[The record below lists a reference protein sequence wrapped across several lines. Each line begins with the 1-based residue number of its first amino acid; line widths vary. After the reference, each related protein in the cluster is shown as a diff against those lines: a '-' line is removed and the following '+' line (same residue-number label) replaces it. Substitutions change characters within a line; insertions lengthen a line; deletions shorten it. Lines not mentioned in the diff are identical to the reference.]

1 MFLGNSYIN
10 NKSKIKGG
18 TAKIFAL
25 WEYWVLSFFIFKEVK
40 MSKLEASLILYI
52 ILFIIIFL
60 IDYLFIK
67 RKYLKI
73 LNGKSKKK
81 KRVKELT
88 EIVYLIG
95 KFKLEKDKLPIN
107 KILIISSLINAFII
121 SLVSVIVMLIN
132 INVTLQLIIG
142 FILLISLIYSLYEI
156 LGMYL
161 VKKGYGK

>member
-1 MFLGNSYIN
+1 
-10 NKSKIKGG
+10 
-18 TAKIFAL
+18 
-25 WEYWVLSFFIFKEVK
+25 